1 MKCED
6 CDGTGI
12 IGKDEWV
19 EECLMCDGSGAVTPN
34 RICGVCKGSGEL
46 QDMVDGLLV
55 LTECRRCHGGGEV
68 PHDFPA
74 YDGIVEVD

>member
-34 RICGVCKGSGEL
+34 RICESVECARVLENCKTWWTDCWS
-46 QDMVDGLLV
+46 
-55 LTECRRCHGGGEV
+55 
-68 PHDFPA
+68 
-74 YDGIVEVD
+74 